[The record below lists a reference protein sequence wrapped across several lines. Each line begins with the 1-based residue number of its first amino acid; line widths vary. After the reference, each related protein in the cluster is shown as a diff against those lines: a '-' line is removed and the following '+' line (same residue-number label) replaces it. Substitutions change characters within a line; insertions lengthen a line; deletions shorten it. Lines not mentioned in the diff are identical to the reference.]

1 VRRKHLTPSPHRRIL
16 IADDNEDFAEMTARL
31 LRRKGGHEV
40 QVVYDGPAALEAAQT
55 FQPEVAFLDI
65 GLPGINGYE
74 LVQRLRKL
82 PGLEEA
88 LLVALTGY
96 GQEEDR
102 RRALAVGFDDHLTK
116 PVRFDTLQRLL
127 AERAVAAKV

>member
-1 VRRKHLTPSPHRRIL
+1 
-16 IADDNEDFAEMTARL
+16 MTARL

-40 QVVYDGPAALEAAQT
+40 QVVYDGLAALEAARS
-55 FQPEVAFLDI
+55 FRPEVGLLDI
-65 GLPGINGYE
+65 GLPGLDGYR
-74 LVQRLRKL
+74 LAQRLRQE
-82 PGLEEA
+82 PGLEGV

-116 PVRFDTLQRLL
+116 PVRYDTLQRLL
-127 AERAVAAKV
+127 AERAGAARV

>member
-1 VRRKHLTPSPHRRIL
+1 
-16 IADDNEDFAEMTARL
+16 MTARL

-40 QVVYDGPAALEAAQT
+40 QVVLDGPAALEVVQT
-55 FQPEVAFLDI
+55 FRPQVAFLDI
-65 GLPGINGYE
+65 GLPGINGYD
-74 LVQRLRKL
+74 LVQRMRKL
-82 PGLEEA
+82 PGLEET

-102 RRALAVGFDDHLTK
+102 RRALAAGFDEHLTK

-127 AERAVAAKV
+127 AERAAAAGV